1 MIIELEHHFKNTCY
15 DINKLLNGVTS
26 LTTFLNRLDKQ
37 SQEHPEMWE
46 PNKYKG
52 DGFECL
58 VEAIIKLNPTNT
70 RINITNYHP
79 SLVDEQGIDGSGET
93 FDGVPHEVQA
103 KTWGDSQA
111 YITETKHHIA
121 MFPAMAGTKHM
132 GKEFRMT
139 LFTTAKDLH
148 PVLDNFNQKV
158 RVLGRKDIEKL
169 VNTPTF
175 WKLFHNLMLDK

>member
-1 MIIELEHHFKNTCY
+1 MEIKLEHHFKNTCY
-15 DINKLLNGVTS
+15 DIHKLLHGVNNLS
-26 LTTFLNRLDKQ
+26 TFLNRLDKQ
-37 SQEHPEMWE
+37 SQEHPEMWN
-46 PNKYKG
+46 PKKYKG

-58 VEAIIKLNPTNT
+58 VEAVIKLNPTNT

-79 SLVDEQGIDGSGET
+79 APVDQMGIDGSGET

-103 KTWGDSQA
+103 KMSMDPKKL
-111 YITETKHHIA
+111 ITEEHENIA

-132 GKEFRMT
+132 GHKFQMT

-148 PVLDNFNQKV
+148 YVLENFNNTV

-175 WKLFHNLMLDK
+175 WKHFYNLMLDK

>member
-1 MIIELEHHFKNTCY
+1 LEIKLEHHFTNTCY
-15 DINKLLNGVTS
+15 DIDKLFKGVKTLNN
-26 LTTFLNRLDKQ
+26 FLKNLDKQ
-37 SQEHPEMWE
+37 SQEHPKMWST
-46 PNKYKG
+46 NKYKG

-79 SLVDEQGIDGSGET
+79 SQVDEQGIDGSGET
-93 FDGVPHEVQA
+93 LNGMPHEVQA
-103 KTWGDSQA
+103 KLSMDPNRL
-111 YITETKHHIA
+111 ITEEHEHIA
-121 MFPAMAGTKHM
+121 MFPAIAATKHM
-132 GKEFRMT
+132 GKQIQMT

-148 PVLDNFNQKV
+148 YVLENFNGKV

-175 WKLFHNLMLDK
+175 WQHFYNLMLDK